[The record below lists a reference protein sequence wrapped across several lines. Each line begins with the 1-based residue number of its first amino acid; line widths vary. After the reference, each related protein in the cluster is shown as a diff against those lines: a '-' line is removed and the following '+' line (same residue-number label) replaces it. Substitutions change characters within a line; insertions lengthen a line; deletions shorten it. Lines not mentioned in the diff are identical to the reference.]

1 MYSRESLKSALWQEG
16 GFAAT
21 VLGLMSSNKLQ
32 FRTEVPEQLV
42 VLDPNMASV
51 DENYVRI
58 LQRYKELLKNAG
70 SMDESD
76 IEMMRSPS
84 KQVSV
89 LSSLS
94 VLSVL

>member
-1 MYSRESLKSALWQEG
+1 M
-16 GFAAT
+16 
-21 VLGLMSSNKLQ
+21 
-32 FRTEVPEQLV
+32 PEQLV

-84 KQVSV
+84 KQVRIMASYWSR
-89 LSSLS
+89 LIT
-94 VLSVL
+94 

>member
-1 MYSRESLKSALWQEG
+1 M
-16 GFAAT
+16 
-21 VLGLMSSNKLQ
+21 
-32 FRTEVPEQLV
+32 

-84 KQVSV
+84 KQVREYWPLIGQDWSHD
-89 LSSLS
+89 LDTDL
-94 VLSVL
+94 